1 MVHQY
6 MPRIFHGSLKNLLP
20 PSYISNVP
28 SLRQFQHNKSLYNR
42 NQVHVSR
49 EQDIPLDQVQFL
61 QDFDLLKMFHRK
73 YALLSKTSMFITV
86 FKVSKYG
93 VFLVHIF
100 PYFPTFRTFPPH
112 FRHISHIPPFSANT
126 GKYRPEKTPY
136 LDNLNIYR
144 KKESGNRKL
153 SQ

>member
-73 YALLSKTSMFITV
+73 YALLSKTSMFITA

-93 VFLVHIF
+93 VFLVHISPIF
-100 PYFPTFRTFPPH
+100 PHFAHFPHISATFPTFPPSV
-112 FRHISHIPPFSANT
+112 RIRENT
-126 GKYRPEKTPY
+126 
-136 LDNLNIYR
+136 DQ
-144 KKESGNRKL
+144 KKLRIWIL
-153 SQ
+153 